1 MKSLHNV
8 TAPSP
13 DELRARKAAELE
25 AEAAKAAEAAEAA
38 KAAEKI
44 KK

>member
-1 MKSLHNV
+1 MKLHNV

-13 DELRARKAAELE
+13 DQLAQIRAEAAKKAE
-25 AEAAKAAEAAEAA
+25 AEAAEKA
-38 KAAEKI
+38 AAEKP

>member
-1 MKSLHNV
+1 MTLHNV

-13 DELRARKAAELE
+13 DQLAKIRAE
-25 AEAAKAAEAAEAA
+25 EAAKKAAAEAEKA
-38 KAAEKI
+38 AAEKP